1 MLFAA
6 IAGATHFVAG
16 LALGFMFRIS
26 GLIIAIGVSAAAMI
40 VVCSAAGVDL
50 LWPLVIAE
58 VSLQLGYGAGSF
70 AASLLAAKA
79 AVRDKVS
86 TDPDAPGSL
95 VLRWL
100 WAQL

>member
-6 IAGATHFVAG
+6 ITGATHVVAG

-26 GLIIAIGVSAAAMI
+26 GLIIAIGVSVAAMI
-40 VVCSAAGVDL
+40 AVCSAVQVDL
-50 LWPLVIAE
+50 LWPLVVAE
-58 VSLQLGYGAGSF
+58 VSLQIGYAAGSF

-79 AVRDKVS
+79 GVRDQA
-86 TDPDAPGSL
+86 TNEPDAPGSL

>member
-6 IAGATHFVAG
+6 IAGATHVVAG

-26 GLIIAIGVSAAAMI
+26 ALIIAIGVSMAAVIA
-40 VVCSAAGVDL
+40 VCSAMQIDM

-58 VSLQLGYGAGSF
+58 VSLQLGYAAGSF
-70 AASLLAAKA
+70 AASVLAAKA
-79 AVRDKVS
+79 AVCDHAADEPG
-86 TDPDAPGSL
+86 TPGSL